1 MIHRVF
7 VYPILRR
14 FRTNRLDLSIVV
26 VIDDGWNLG
35 GSRNRL
41 LCRKSSYRRRVT
53 KGIRRQSQVKAEIS
67 YLVTPLIP
75 GI

>member
-1 MIHRVF
+1 MIHCGF

-14 FRTNRLDLSIVV
+14 FRTNGFDMSVLV

-35 GSRNRL
+35 GSGNRL
-41 LCRKSSYRRRVT
+41 LRGKS
-53 KGIRRQSQVKAEIS
+53 GRRQRFEETVTLKAEIS
-67 YLVTPLIP
+67 HLVTPLIP